1 MALVTIDDLQP
12 GMTLAADLLSPQGR
26 MLLPVGTVL
35 EDRQIRVCRIWGVNL
50 VEIGAGAANGNEKS
64 GADLDPEIIRDSEA
78 LAASR
83 FALTNPEL
91 PLTAKMRELF
101 VHRVSRQAGKDHL
114 PIPAVPVASSPVL
127 PPEPGLKKLTFSDLQ
142 GADGKLASL
151 PSIFLQVQEAL
162 NNPRSSASYVAEVIS
177 KDASLAAKLL
187 KLANSAFYGYPQK
200 IETLTR
206 AVTIVGA
213 TQLTSLAVGISV
225 VEMFKD
231 LPETINM
238 ESFWKHSLACGIL
251 ARLLAGQCNRNL
263 NEERF
268 FVAGLLHDLG
278 RLFMLKNYPQQVQA
292 SLSASQ
298 NGGELLVPVENRLW
312 GLNHA
317 VIAGELF
324 RMWKFPATL
333 EMAVR
338 HHHQPLTAQSPL
350 EPGLIHVADILAHS
364 LNLGNSGAWYIPPLE
379 KEIWEMVAL
388 PETILPVLAATAD
401 SQLAEI
407 FRVFFD

>member
-12 GMTLAADLLSPQGR
+12 GMILAADLLSPQGR
-26 MLLPVGTVL
+26 MLLPKGTLL
-35 EDRQIRVCRIWGVNL
+35 EERQIRVCRIWGVNL
-50 VEIGAGAANGNEKS
+50 VEIEAGAAGSEEKS
-64 GADLDPEIIRDSEA
+64 GAELDPEIIRASEA

-83 FALTNPEL
+83 FALANPEL
-91 PLTAKMRELF
+91 ALTGKMRELF
-101 VHRVSRQAGKDHL
+101 VHRLSRQALQDRL
-114 PIPAVPVASSPVL
+114 PIPAPPARANVAL
-127 PPEPGLKKLTFSDLQ
+127 PEAGFKKLTFSDLQ

-151 PSIFLQVQEAL
+151 PTIFLQVQEAL

-177 KDASLAAKLL
+177 KDSSLAAKLL
-187 KLANSAFYGYPQK
+187 KLSNSAFYGYPQK

-206 AVTIVGA
+206 AVTIVGT

-238 ESFWKHSLACGIL
+238 ESFWKHSLSCGIL
-251 ARLLAGQCNRNL
+251 ARLLASQCNRNL

-278 RLFMLKNYPQQVQA
+278 RLFMLKNYPQQAQA
-292 SLSASQ
+292 ALLASQ
-298 NGGELLVPVENRLW
+298 SGGELLVAVENRLW
-312 GLNHA
+312 GFNHA

-350 EPGLIHVADILAHS
+350 EPGLIHLADILAHS
-364 LNLGNSGAWYIPPLE
+364 FNLGNSGAWYIPPLE
-379 KEIWEMVAL
+379 KEIWEMLAL